1 MIFVPITTL
10 RVRTYV
16 HACIRTRTLY
26 VPGGAFIKR
35 VFDTSTGIVINVATP
50 PCKAQ
55 TNTTSQL
62 CFDIGDVYNYT
73 ILGNSCDKETSQEI
87 RAYRCKAGAKMSD
100 DVVLEDAGAQQ

>member
-1 MIFVPITTL
+1 MFYERSKHKPSKAVVIFVPITTL

-62 CFDIGDVYNYT
+62 CFDIGDVYKYYSWKQ
-73 ILGNSCDKETSQEI
+73 L
-87 RAYRCKAGAKMSD
+87 R
-100 DVVLEDAGAQQ
+100 